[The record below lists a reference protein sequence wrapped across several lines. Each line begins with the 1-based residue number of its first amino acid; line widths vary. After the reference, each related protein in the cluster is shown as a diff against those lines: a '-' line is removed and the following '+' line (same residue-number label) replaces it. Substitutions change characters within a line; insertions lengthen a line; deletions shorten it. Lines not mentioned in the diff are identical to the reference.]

1 MAADQPRSQG
11 PLSTSTLGTTF
22 ADVSGSTSSARNFLF
37 DSIVSLSCDSSL
49 LRQNHVYS
57 NCCIAVPMHP
67 SVSSD
72 SQCSSTLRRF
82 VFSAENK
89 LKRILR
95 LNHIWPITTKGNN
108 TNNQSEF
115 DNLRQAVLKRGK
127 TRVTTIFGLI
137 LIGWKKHDYCLTIR
151 PVALEGGGS
160 YCFSITQLVGQ
171 KRQ

>member
-11 PLSTSTLGTTF
+11 PLSISTLRTRV

-95 LNHIWPITTKGNN
+95 LNHIWPITTNGNN

-115 DNLRQAVLKRGK
+115 EQSSPSSVKARENASHHYFWSDPDWLTKAWLLLLVRTSTRLPEFSRQ
-127 TRVTTIFGLI
+127 F
-137 LIGWKKHDYCLTIR
+137 
-151 PVALEGGGS
+151 
-160 YCFSITQLVGQ
+160 
-171 KRQ
+171 